1 MMISFRR
8 RWRALTLLLMLAA
21 LLNAGATHALAR
33 SADGLAVAAGLVIA
47 PQGRTENATDRANAA
62 RPDGMLTRSMTT
74 QRCTGGLCAP
84 FLPANHAD
92 ETAFLA
98 PSPPFEARPDRAAP
112 ALTRPVAT
120 PPPR

>member
-1 MMISFRR
+1 MILLRR

-21 LLNAGATHALAR
+21 LLNAGAAHALAR
-33 SADGLAVAAGLVIA
+33 SADGLAVPAGLIIA
-47 PQGRTENATDRANAA
+47 PQGRTENAADRASAA

-74 QRCTGGLCAP
+74 QRCTGSLCAP

-98 PSPPFEARPDRAAP
+98 PSLFFEARSDRAAP